1 MKRKLNEQTP
11 SSTDCNM
18 LQSVMDP
25 SMYQMICNAQCE
37 GNTAGFGNN
46 QALLN
51 IASCCECPEP
61 VVEPTP
67 GQEDSCRRIMDD
79 IIPNEYNSTP
89 EAWCKKNCKDANSIV
104 MINYGNDQ
112 VNGCKCCGNLDQVG
126 PATSQDVFTCNPGTQ
141 YSGGAHLNGF
151 QDASGQ
157 FGGPFPQNVQNM
169 CGYYQNYQ
177 IAQEGP
183 PSNMDNANFQ
193 QTCCTELGDELN
205 WDPYN
210 VNESLISESLIR
222 RFKKLANIK
231 TKK

>member
-1 MKRKLNEQTP
+1 MKKKLNEQTP
-11 SSTDCNM
+11 SSADCSQ

-25 SMYQMICNAQCE
+25 NMYQMVCDVQCS
-37 GNTAGFGNN
+37 GNIGGFGNN
-46 QALLN
+46 IALLN

-67 GQEDSCRRIMDD
+67 GQEGPCRRIMDD

-89 EAWCKKNCKDANSIV
+89 EDWCKKNCKDVNSIV

-126 PATSQDVFTCNPGTQ
+126 LSTSQDVFTCNPGTQ
-141 YSGGAHLNGF
+141 YSGGAHLAGF

-193 QTCCTELGDELN
+193 QTCCTEPGDQLN

-210 VNESLISESLIR
+210 VNESLISESLIK

-231 TKK
+231 KRK